1 MPVDEK
7 TGSPGPLHSKPTY
20 YQPTPFEAATG
31 YLHGLLPASPLP
43 EGNPDPVEALED
55 AILPALLAP
64 PCYVTFSGGRD
75 SSSVLAVAT
84 RLARREGLDDPIPVT
99 EVYPDARGADESE
112 WQHLVIE
119 HLGIRNWL
127 RITLHDDHDMIG
139 PTAQDG
145 LRTRGLAWP
154 PAIQIKSTIF
164 GKLAAHASSDGA
176 GRTSRG
182 SVLTGEG
189 GDEVFGPHRATPLI
203 RLVCKDASGE
213 RNATIGGAK
222 QALAATLPRAA
233 RRVLMRRQLD
243 RFLDQ
248 PWLQPEVRARHLGLV
263 AEDQLAEP
271 LHWGESVWW
280 VRRRRLAVV
289 SGRNHAT
296 LASEFGL
303 RLDDPLL
310 APGFVASVARKGGRW
325 GYFDRTEAMR
335 AVFSGLLPAS
345 LLERRVKAR
354 FNNAYA
360 AKYTRAFA
368 ESWDGSGLDP
378 ALIDAA
384 ALRAEWLTP
393 EPSAL
398 TFLLLQQAWL
408 ATRSPSEKV
417 IA

>member
-1 MPVDEK
+1 
-7 TGSPGPLHSKPTY
+7 
-20 YQPTPFEAATG
+20 
-31 YLHGLLPASPLP
+31 
-43 EGNPDPVEALED
+43 
-55 AILPALLAP
+55 
-64 PCYVTFSGGRD
+64 
-75 SSSVLAVAT
+75 
-84 RLARREGLDDPIPVT
+84 
-99 EVYPDARGADESE
+99 
-112 WQHLVIE
+112 
-119 HLGIRNWL
+119 
-127 RITLHDDHDMIG
+127 
-139 PTAQDG
+139 
-145 LRTRGLAWP
+145 
-154 PAIQIKSTIF
+154 
-164 GKLAAHASSDGA
+164 
-176 GRTSRG
+176 
-182 SVLTGEG
+182 LTGEG

-203 RLVCKDASGE
+203 RLVRKDASGE

-248 PWLQPEVRARHLGLV
+248 PWLQPEIRARHLGLV

-296 LASEFGL
+296 LASEFRL

-360 AKYTRAFA
+360 AKYTKAFA

-378 ALIDAA
+378 ALIDVA
-384 ALRAEWLTP
+384 ALRAEWLKP

-408 ATRSPSEKV
+408 ATRSPSEKA